1 MHKAQSTKHKAQST
15 KHKEQGTRNKERAK
29 GTQSPMRSLVT
40 GGSGFIGTHLCR
52 LLLAQ
57 GHEVLNFDA
66 LTYAAVRDTPPDIH
80 DHPAYHFLQ
89 ADITDATAVRSA
101 LEAFRPDLLF
111 HLAAETHV
119 DRSIA
124 DPAPFLH
131 TNIQGTHTLLEAFS
145 LYIKNQ
151 KSTFINRQSGGK
163 SQAPEAKDQESEV
176 MDQKRSASNLP
187 LLPLITMEERHRGT
201 DSNSKPPSNHR
212 SRGTSSSSPAPKSKL
227 QTPQESFRFLHI
239 STDEVYGHL
248 GPDDPPFTESSPFR
262 PRSPYAASKAAAE
275 HLVHAWHTTY
285 GLPTIIV
292 RPSNTYG
299 PHQHAEKFIP
309 TILHHAR
316 NGKPIPIYGNGENI
330 RDWLHVE
337 DHARAILAAATH
349 GTIGHAY
356 NISGGNEMSNIDLV
370 RLLCRILDEESGDG
384 EEGIGDGRGEM
395 GVWEEAS
402 ALAPE
407 LQTPNSKLQRRSR
420 PPNSKLQSP
429 ISSGKAAPPNSN
441 LQSPISSGKAA
452 SLITFTPDRP
462 GHDFRYALDTT
473 KARQQLHWSPQI
485 DLPTGLRQTIRHAP

>member
-1 MHKAQSTKHKAQST
+1 
-15 KHKEQGTRNKERAK
+15 
-29 GTQSPMRSLVT
+29 MRSLVT

-52 LLLAQ
+52 LLLAH
-57 GHEVLNFDA
+57 GHEVLNLDA
-66 LTYAAVRDTPPDIH
+66 LTYAAVRDTPPDIQN
-80 DHPAYHFLQ
+80 HPAYHFLQ
-89 ADITDATAVRSA
+89 ADITDAPAVRSA
-101 LEAFRPDLLF
+101 LETFRPDVLF

-131 TNIQGTHTLLEAFS
+131 TNIQGTYTLLQACTSYLE
-145 LYIKNQ
+145 NQ
-151 KSTFINRQSGGK
+151 KSKINNESFVALAKKDHQSSIK
-163 SQAPEAKDQESEV
+163 HQAPEASKQKQGVRGQESGTKHQE
-176 MDQKRSASNLP
+176 QGTKHKAQSTATQ
-187 LLPLITMEERHRGT
+187 LL
-201 DSNSKPPSNHR
+201 
-212 SRGTSSSSPAPKSKL
+212 
-227 QTPQESFRFLHI
+227 FLHI

-248 GPDDPPFTESSPFR
+248 GPNDPPFTESSPFR

-316 NGKPIPIYGNGENI
+316 NGKPIPIYGSGENI

-356 NISGGNEMSNIDLV
+356 NISGGNEMTNLQLAHLIRD
-370 RLLCRILDEESGDG
+370 ILAEEI
-384 EEGIGDGRGEM
+384 EHQ
-395 GVWEEAS
+395 
-402 ALAPE
+402 APE
-407 LQTPNSKLQRRSR
+407 TSSIKNQHSTFINQEPGSADSSSSAQ
-420 PPNSKLQSP
+420 PPQLSNNQSP
-429 ISSGKAAPPNSN
+429 ITFN
-441 LQSPISSGKAA
+441 L
-452 SLITFTPDRP
+452 TPDRP

-473 KARQQLHWSPQI
+473 KARQQLHWAPQI